1 MGDKITFKVR
11 ATPAGWIV
19 QDGTPIGPFRTK
31 DQAIELAK
39 GMVAAIIRSGHD
51 ADYVIEDAARE

>member
-19 QDGTPIGPFRTK
+19 QDGTPIGPFHTK

-39 GMVAAIIRSGHD
+39 GMVAAIIRSGH
-51 ADYVIEDAARE
+51 ARIM